1 MRRLLGQ
8 GSGLDNGLMTI
19 LLTPSSPV
27 RDSAALLLDALVW
40 ILSDG
45 DRARRLLALTGL
57 GPDDLR
63 LRAGDSATLVAI
75 GRFLGDYERD
85 LVACAAALDSAPSAL
100 IMATQTLAGELGSGE
115 FE

>member
-1 MRRLLGQ
+1 
-8 GSGLDNGLMTI
+8 MTN
-19 LLTPSSPV
+19 LQTPPSPA

-45 DRARRLLALTGL
+45 DRARRLLSLTGL
-57 GPDDLR
+57 EPDDLR
-63 LRAGDSATLVAI
+63 LRAGDSATLVAV

-100 IMATQTLAGELGSGE
+100 IMATQTLAGEFGSGE